1 MTHDC
6 VLTDGTNTGGM
17 TFKILQGFIRK
28 GDETGLSELSNFLAA
43 TQFPLGAQRFQMTEF
58 VFYFW
63 FGVTLLCILALM
75 FVLVRHFQSRLR
87 ANATI

>member
-1 MTHDC
+1 MTNPSSVTRGPH
-6 VLTDGTNTGGM
+6 
-17 TFKILQGFIRK
+17 IRHQAA
-28 GDETGLSELSNFLAA
+28 GSA
-43 TQFPLGAQRFQMTEF
+43 TQFPLGAHGFIQLEEF

-75 FVLVRHFQSRLR
+75 FVLVRHFKSRLG

>member
-1 MTHDC
+1 
-6 VLTDGTNTGGM
+6 
-17 TFKILQGFIRK
+17 
-28 GDETGLSELSNFLAA
+28 
-43 TQFPLGAQRFQMTEF
+43 MTEF